1 MYLGEFRTGRFYF
14 QILRDM
20 EVSIIQ
26 LNEAVTS
33 SKTPNSSDPEAT
45 LLVLK
50 DLLPG
55 IEEFNIK
62 ALPMMED
69 LRKLKRQAAD
79 QVRHWLSPLLLCIF
93 YLNKE
98 RIVVKSYS
106 S

>member
-1 MYLGEFRTGRFYF
+1 
-14 QILRDM
+14 M

-26 LNEAVTS
+26 LNEAMTS
-33 SKTPNSSDPEAT
+33 SKTTNSSDPEAT
-45 LLVLK
+45 LLILK

-79 QVRHWLSPLLLCIF
+79 QVWHFSYLSI
-93 YLNKE
+93 
-98 RIVVKSYS
+98 RIDSEPIVLDSSCSITDNSY
-106 S
+106 